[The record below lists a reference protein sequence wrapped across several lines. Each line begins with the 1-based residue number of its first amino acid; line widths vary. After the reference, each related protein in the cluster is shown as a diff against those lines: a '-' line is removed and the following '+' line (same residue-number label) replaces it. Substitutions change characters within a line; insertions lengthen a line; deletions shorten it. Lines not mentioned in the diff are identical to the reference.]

1 MKRKLMLG
9 LLSAVGG
16 LTIIGSGFSAWYFG
30 DNDAASKNQSINAHV
45 TNVANKLGE
54 ITVDTDIAGVKLQ
67 LDQGGFA
74 NIEDTDKG
82 ISFVKGS
89 DTFNEP
95 LKATYKIKDEDS
107 KLAKDA
113 GLQASFDCLVTLK
126 KEFAQYIEFKNSF
139 YGGTFTTGS
148 DTAGNTTIKLSK
160 PITFT
165 ETQITETY
173 EFNITTETNLTNM
186 AFKYKDGKKP
196 QDKTAHGNFHTLLKG
211 VYENALTFTYSLNV
225 TPLN

>member
-30 DNDAASKNQSINAHV
+30 DNDAASKNYSINAQV
-45 TNVANKLGE
+45 TCIADTFGA
-54 ITVDTDIAGVKLQ
+54 ITLDTDITGVALQ

-74 NIEDTDKG
+74 NIEDLDKG

-89 DTFNEP
+89 ATFNEP
-95 LKATYKIKDEDS
+95 LKATYTIKAGAS
-107 KLAKDA
+107 LNAKNA
-113 GLQASFDCLVTLK
+113 GLKASFDCLVTLK
-126 KEFAQYIEFKNSF
+126 KEFAEYIEFKNSF

-148 DTAGNTTIKLSK
+148 DEAGNTTIKLSK

-165 ETQITETY
+165 EAQITETY
-173 EFNITTETNLTNM
+173 EFNIATETNLTNM

-196 QDKTAHGNFHTLLKG
+196 QNKTAHSNFHTLLND
-211 VYENALTFTYSLNV
+211 VHENALTFTYSLNV